1 MKILWIVN
9 TIFPYPAKQIGLK
22 EDCFGGWLNGL
33 ADNLKKEQ
41 GIELAIATV
50 YNCDEIKKY
59 NDTNITYYLIP
70 GGLSIKY
77 NKEQEKYWRD
87 VQKEFKPDLVHIHGT
102 EYAHGLAFINANLTT
117 KVVVSIQGL
126 VYRYADVYLAN
137 IPEKEVIRNITFR
150 DIVKRDNLFQ
160 AKRKFEKRGE
170 IEKQIIKKA
179 DAIIGRTTWDYA
191 NAKAIKPD
199 LVYYKCNE
207 TLRGSF
213 YQDEWNIN
221 NIERHSIFVSQGS
234 YPIKGLHYMLETLKI
249 LKEKYPDIKLY
260 VGGTN
265 ITDTSTLKAKIKLS
279 GYGKYLRKLIN
290 KYELSENIIFTGLL
304 DEKKMKEKFL
314 KSNVFVLSSAIE
326 NSSNSLGEAMILGMP
341 CVATNTGG
349 TMDILEHNKEGFLY
363 PYTEPAICAEYIN
376 RFFENDEL
384 AIKMGKNARKTA
396 MERHNEKSNVEDT
409 IKIYKT
415 IIESEE

>member
-207 TLRGSF
+207 TLRASF

-249 LKEKYPDIKLY
+249 LKEKYPDVKLY

-314 KSNVFVLSSAIE
+314 KSNVFVLPSAIE